1 MDETGADMTSSEPDT
16 GEAVHTDAL
25 DRAQEAIDEGNEAAK
40 KALDGDH
47 LGDELDVPATG
58 DGLESDEQEVAP
70 RPI

>member
-1 MDETGADMTSSEPDT
+1 MTSSEPEA
-16 GEAVHTDAL
+16 GEAVDTDAL
-25 DRAQEAIDEGNEAAK
+25 DRAQQAIDEGNEAAK
-40 KALDGDH
+40 KALNSDH